1 MNGKEKLTS
10 LLCSKKYFDN
20 VYKLKHYEES
30 LPKAKPKS
38 ITY

>member
-1 MNGKEKLTS
+1 MERKKLTF
-10 LLCSKKYFDN
+10 LLSSKKYFDN

>member
-1 MNGKEKLTS
+1 MKRKKLTF
-10 LLCSKKYFDN
+10 LLPSKKYFGN
-20 VYKLKHYEES
+20 IYKLKHYEES